1 MDPKP
6 TSLGVETA
14 LEQIDGFGCG
24 PKRRKTGEDAYE
36 EEGADAADDDD
47 DDGARKLS
55 LRFHLVCKIV
65 VLAGGGGNEDEDL
78 NSDDDDDDD
87 AEVERTTE
95 HIILCRY
102 DKVAR
107 QKQKWKSQ
115 VPTSILMGC
124 DTQI

>member
-1 MDPKP
+1 M
-6 TSLGVETA
+6 
-14 LEQIDGFGCG
+14 
-24 PKRRKTGEDAYE
+24 
-36 EEGADAADDDD
+36 
-47 DDGARKLS
+47 
-55 LRFHLVCKIV
+55 
-65 VLAGGGGNEDEDL
+65 AGGGGNEDEDL

-115 VPTSILMGC
+115 VPIHSSFCMQPSIM
-124 DTQI
+124 QFK